1 MEITTGKH
9 AAAAEAMRETAS
21 GRPRGDGDEAEPV
34 AALKLAD
41 GAKQAEAGKG
51 KRIGKVS
58 QKYIDIVL
66 NEKAT
71 GTGAYRKR
79 TATESYRKYVETCTS
94 PRKEELRALVAR
106 GEAVIEQ
113 LRAGRR
119 RRHPGAVPPPRLRL
133 HRARGGQLVHLR
145 REDLRPDRQEVQ
157 PTASAGL
164 I

>member
-41 GAKQAEAGKG
+41 GDEQAEAGKG

-79 TATESYRKYVETCTS
+79 TATESYKKYVETCTS
-94 PRKEELRALVAR
+94 PRKEELRALMER

-113 LRAGRR
+113 LRAGDDDILEQYHPLGYAYTELEEDNSFIYDEKIFGPIARR
-119 RRHPGAVPPPRLRL
+119 SRLL
-133 HRARGGQLVHLR
+133 
-145 REDLRPDRQEVQ
+145 
-157 PTASAGL
+157 
-164 I
+164 